1 MAVTPKIPE
10 TRPVGFPPTRAESR
24 PELLAPG
31 APALRV
37 LAEPLTALYGLPGF
51 LLPLMHPAT
60 AAATLKRDRVFAD
73 PDADILDFARRLRD
87 TIEMIAGVAH
97 AGDEA
102 DHIAYAMRELHR
114 PMRGEDTRGATYHA
128 WTRDIWTWNWAA
140 ITAGFMRGYEVLR
153 GWPDREFRDD
163 AYLGLIE
170 VGRRFGVLGMPATYD
185 EFLAVW
191 PMERDRVADPRN
203 EGVRTLVGLIHARGL
218 PAPRALRPM
227 PLPVWA
233 LVTAPI
239 RHFLRVAIMV
249 GLLPEERE
257 MIGFPERAM
266 DRAGLR
272 IHVAFW
278 RVILPRKISYR
289 VGLAWMSARARWSTP
304 VWRTHFSAEALAA
317 RAESA

>member
-1 MAVTPKIPE
+1 MTVPG
-10 TRPVGFPPTRAESR
+10 TRPDGFPPTRAESR

-31 APALRV
+31 SPTLRV

-73 PDADILDFARRLRD
+73 PDADVLDFARRLRD

-97 AGDEA
+97 GGEEA

-185 EFLAVW
+185 EFLVVW
-191 PMERDRVADPRN
+191 PAERDRVADPRN

-227 PLPVWA
+227 PLPLWA

-239 RHFLRVAIMV
+239 RHFLRVAVMV

-257 MIGFPERAM
+257 MIGFPERAV
-266 DRAGLR
+266 DRVSVR
-272 IHVAFW
+272 IHVVFW
-278 RVILPRKISYR
+278 RLLLPRKISYR